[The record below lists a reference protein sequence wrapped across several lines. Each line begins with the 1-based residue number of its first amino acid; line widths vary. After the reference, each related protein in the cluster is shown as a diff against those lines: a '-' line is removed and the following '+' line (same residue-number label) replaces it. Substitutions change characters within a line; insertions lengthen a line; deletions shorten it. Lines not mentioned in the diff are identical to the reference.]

1 MASTHPE
8 ILQNIKDLQA
18 ESLSII
24 RISEPVSASH
34 PSKRSSDA
42 SSDVFE
48 SPSPA
53 SLEADLTHYK
63 DLFSKLRFSYL
74 EQVTKEKF
82 LRAIVGDPPLIVEA
96 AENTELEAQLAE
108 VKAILKEQKDAVAAL
123 VKELERR
130 GRDLS
135 RRYETVELQTA
146 LMERLPADILGIKE
160 TIEQLRKQNGKPGT
174 INGLAQ
180 GMNLPLEATVS
191 FTREKKMELDRLNE
205 EVESLR
211 QVLPQRSKELARLAY
226 EVESLEKERGDAV
239 ENAKEAM
246 KRRTDGG
253 ETGDGLEMRGRWLK
267 GCEDGL
273 RGLLGVEA

>member
-1 MASTHPE
+1 MASTQSE
-8 ILQNIKDLQA
+8 ILQNIKDLQP

-96 AENTELEAQLAE
+96 VENTELEAQLAE
-108 VKAILKEQKDAVAAL
+108 VKAILKEQKDTVAAL

-135 RRYETVELQTA
+135 RRYEAVELQTT
-146 LMERLPADILGIKE
+146 LMERLPADIKE
-160 TIEQLRKQNGKPGT
+160 LKESIERLREQNAKPGT
-174 INGLAQ
+174 VDGLAQ
-180 GMNLPLEATVS
+180 GMNLPLDATIS
-191 FTREKKMELDRLNE
+191 FTREKQMELARLNE
-205 EVESLR
+205 EVKSLR
-211 QVLPQRSKELARLAY
+211 QDLPRQTKELARLAY
-226 EVESLEKERGDAV
+226 GLELLEKERGEAV
-239 ENAKEAM
+239 ENAREAVN
-246 KRRTDGG
+246 RRKDGG

>member
-1 MASTHPE
+1 MASTHTE
-8 ILQNIKDLQA
+8 ILQNIKDLQT

-34 PSKRSSDA
+34 PNKRSSDA

-53 SLEADLTHYK
+53 SLEADLAHYK

-108 VKAILKEQKDAVAAL
+108 VKAILKEQKGTVAAL

-135 RRYETVELQTA
+135 RRYETVNLQTT
-146 LMERLPADILGIKE
+146 LLEKLPAEINGVKE
-160 TIEQLRKQNGKPGT
+160 TIGQLRAQADRSDT
-174 INGLAQ
+174 RSISAQ
-180 GMNLPLEATVS
+180 GMNLPLDATIS
-191 FTREKKMELDRLNE
+191 FTREKQMELAQLNE
-205 EVESLR
+205 EVKSLQQALPR
-211 QVLPQRSKELARLAY
+211 QTKELAGLNY
-226 EVESLEKERGDAV
+226 ELKRLEKERGNTV
-239 ENAKEAM
+239 ENAREAV
-246 KRRTDGG
+246 KRRKDGG

-273 RGLLGVEA
+273 RELLGVEA

>member
-1 MASTHPE
+1 MVSTHSE
-8 ILQNIKDLQA
+8 ILQNIKDLQT

-42 SSDVFE
+42 SSDVFD

-108 VKAILKEQKDAVAAL
+108 VKVILKEQKDTVGAL
-123 VKELERR
+123 VKELEQR

-135 RRYETVELQTA
+135 RRYETVELQTT
-146 LMERLPADILGIKE
+146 LLERLPADIKGLRE
-160 TIEQLRKQNGKPGT
+160 SIEQLREQNGKLGT
-174 INGLAQ
+174 RKGLVQ
-180 GMNLPLEATVS
+180 GMNLPLDATIS
-191 FTREKKMELDRLNE
+191 FTREKQVELAQLNE
-205 EVESLR
+205 EVKSL
-211 QVLPQRSKELARLAY
+211 QQALPQQTKELAKLAH
-226 EVESLEKERGDAV
+226 ELELLEKERGNAV
-239 ENAKEAM
+239 ENAREAV
-246 KRRTDGG
+246 KRRKDGG
-253 ETGDGLEMRGRWLK
+253 ETGDELEMRGRWLK